1 MATFCFN
8 FCICYLIPVSY
19 ISIVEDVLKLDFKL
33 ETEAKQLLQQQNE
46 FPRAL
51 FLGYGNMFTFIR
63 PVETLTH
70 IRASKVV
77 LLHTGRF
84 IVNNLTLIAL
94 ISMVWSTNLKRK
106 VALTSL
112 ALAVWISGI
121 LSLILLISHFYN
133 LRSKTFRRSSVTGDG
148 MTMTSTHPN
157 AGIAL
162 VNSGMAM
169 ATSSSLPSTA
179 STELEPVCCKKQ
191 QKKFLTSYWFVE

>member
-1 MATFCFN
+1 M
-8 FCICYLIPVSY
+8 
-19 ISIVEDVLKLDFKL
+19 KLDFKL

-51 FLGYGNMFTFIR
+51 FLGYGNMFTWIR

-94 ISMVWSTNLKRK
+94 ISMVWSPNFVYQLEIVNQRK

-112 ALAVWISGI
+112 AVAVWISGI
-121 LSLILLISHFYN
+121 LSLTLLISHFYN
-133 LRSKTFRRSSVTGDG
+133 LRSKTCRRSSVTGDG

>member
-51 FLGYGNMFTFIR
+51 FLGYGNMFTWIR

-70 IRASKVV
+70 MRVSKVI

-94 ISMVWSTNLKRK
+94 ISMVWSPNFVYQLEIVDQRK

-121 LSLILLISHFYN
+121 LSLILLISRFYS
-133 LRSKTFRRSSVTGDG
+133 LRSKTYEACLGNFSQIQTYFKIPC
-148 MTMTSTHPN
+148 TP
-157 AGIAL
+157 
-162 VNSGMAM
+162 
-169 ATSSSLPSTA
+169 
-179 STELEPVCCKKQ
+179 
-191 QKKFLTSYWFVE
+191 

>member
-1 MATFCFN
+1 MR
-8 FCICYLIPVSY
+8 VSQ
-19 ISIVEDVLKLDFKL
+19 I
-33 ETEAKQLLQQQNE
+33 
-46 FPRAL
+46 
-51 FLGYGNMFTFIR
+51 
-63 PVETLTH
+63 
-70 IRASKVV
+70 V

-94 ISMVWSTNLKRK
+94 ISMVWSPNLFNQSK
-106 VALTSL
+106 VAQTSL
-112 ALAVWISGI
+112 AIAVVWISGI

-133 LRSKTFRRSSVTGDG
+133 LRSKTSRRSSVTGDG

-157 AGIAL
+157 AGMAL